1 MSDNKENGAFSGLG
15 ILGAKQHFANQ
26 IDGIYGTFATPAG
39 RVCYLQTKAKLIS
52 DGSNHSQL
60 TKALVPAREALN
72 IQEMDFNQLLQRD
85 LDDHRIATKLIPYIL
100 DLPASSLP
108 GFYPAV
114 VAVILPFNAQ
124 QQPVEY
130 FDPPQIEFSEDPQ
143 YGSKFRMVTH
153 GRAYRIQYLV
163 DQNNELAP
171 IPLAVI
177 RWNPD
182 AAKMVIMDGQHRA
195 MSLIA
200 IERTINNSWNSA
212 PKGARYQPFYEKHI
226 QDHLRK
232 AEDEGRTLDLSHVE
246 LPVTICWFPEEQ
258 GQIPR
263 PRPHLAA
270 RKLFV
275 DVNNTAKAPSEA
287 RLVLLSDTE
296 LQNIFARDLLNRL
309 RSDKKWET
317 LFPLYGV
324 EYDNP
329 NEAMT
334 WPRRWS
340 VLTNLEILKNAVI
353 RAVFGPPKI
362 YDSMSASLQG
372 KPSIRDMDNMM
383 REQLQ
388 LDDIFPKNFD
398 DGPRPME
405 RAKIGNEFFPINDEE
420 LHRQLLDQFYD
431 LWGSG
436 ILTLFSKVKPYHAHL
451 QALQDRYLSWTA
463 ADNIQTLAKDALFEG
478 VGMFWT
484 LQDGHNLWEEQCK
497 DVTHAN
503 LKPEQPDV
511 SKAWQ
516 VLNGDQQNQFCE
528 RRSMLYLGKNDEES
542 KAICDSL
549 FKGLRTYAA
558 QIGLIMAWVTLHRKA
573 APNMRPL
580 DLAEK
585 LTKAINATLESGP
598 NNQRNRTLI
607 LLKKASQ
614 DGFKPINTMPRL
626 DPTFATHFR
635 YLWLE
640 IALADPG
647 TQELDDVNL
656 DLDEARSILIE
667 ARKFYLEML
676 IQDRAKLRS
685 RDSDLR
691 EKSASEQKR
700 LANERAKSEIIR
712 EQSDAHK
719 YWFGGDID
727 TKRTMVSEA
736 LGYKPKNEPQ
746 ENLDSD
752 ESEDSESLSDSE
764 ETQI

>member
-1 MSDNKENGAFSGLG
+1 MSDNKENSAFFGLG
-15 ILGAKQHFANQ
+15 LLGAKQHFSNQ

-39 RVCYLQTKAKLIS
+39 HVCYLQTKAKLVS

-60 TKALVPAREALN
+60 TKALVPAREVLN

-100 DLPASSLP
+100 DLPSNSFP

-114 VAVILPFNAQ
+114 VAVILPFDDQ

-130 FDPPQIEFSEDPQ
+130 FDPPQVEFSEDFQ
-143 YGSKFRMVTH
+143 YGSKFKVVTH

-182 AAKMVIMDGQHRA
+182 VAKMVIMDGQHRA

-200 IERTINNSWNSA
+200 IERTINNSWNSVI
-212 PKGARYQPFYEKHI
+212 KGARYQPFYEKHI

-232 AEDEGRTLDLSHVE
+232 AKDEDRTLDLSHVE
-246 LPVTICWFPEEQ
+246 LPVTICWFPEEP

-275 DVNNTAKAPSEA
+275 DVNKTAKAPSQA
-287 RLVLLSDTE
+287 RLVLMSDTE
-296 LQNIFARDLLNRL
+296 LQNIFVRDLLNRL
-309 RSDKKWET
+309 RSDKKWDT

-324 EYDNP
+324 EYDSP
-329 NEAMT
+329 KEFMT
-334 WPRRWS
+334 CPRRWS
-340 VLTNLEILKNAVI
+340 ALTNLGILKNAVI
-353 RAVFGPPKI
+353 KTIFGPPKI
-362 YDSMSASLQG
+362 YDSMNASLQG
-372 KPSIRDMDNMM
+372 KSNIKDMDNMM

-388 LDDIFPKNFD
+388 LDNIFSKNFD

-405 RAKIGNEFFPINDEE
+405 RAKIGNELFPTNDEE
-420 LHRQLLDQFYD
+420 LLRKLINQFYD
-431 LWGSG
+431 LWGAG
-436 ILTLFSKVKPYHAHL
+436 ILTLFSKIKPYRAHL
-451 QALQDRYLSWTA
+451 QALQGRYVNWTA
-463 ADNIQTLAKDALFEG
+463 ANNIQTLAKEALFEG

-497 DVTHAN
+497 DVTHPH

-516 VLNGDQQNQFCE
+516 ILNGDQQDQFRE
-528 RRSMLYLGKNDEES
+528 LRSKLYLGKNDEKS
-542 KAICDSL
+542 KALSDVL
-549 FKGLRTYAA
+549 FKELRTYAA
-558 QIGLIMAWVTLHRKA
+558 QIGLIMAWVTLHRKTA
-573 APNMRPL
+573 RNMHPF

-585 LTKAINATLESGP
+585 LTKAINCTLESGP
-598 NNQRNRTLI
+598 NNQRNRKLM
-607 LLKKASQ
+607 LLKKSNQ
-614 DGFKPINTMPRL
+614 DGFKLINTIPKI
-626 DPTFATHFR
+626 DSTSAPHFR

-647 TQELDDVNL
+647 IQELDDVNL
-656 DLDEARSILIE
+656 NLDEARLILIE

-676 IQDRAKLRS
+676 IQDRAKVRLK
-685 RDSDLR
+685 DWDLR
-691 EKSASEQKR
+691 DKSSSEKKR
-700 LANERAKSEIIR
+700 LSSERARSEIIK
-712 EQSDAHK
+712 EQSEAHK

-727 TKRTMVSEA
+727 KKRVMIFDT
-736 LGYKPKNEPQ
+736 LGYK
-746 ENLDSD
+746 
-752 ESEDSESLSDSE
+752 
-764 ETQI
+764 